1 MIGGYKACS
10 LFSTMGDFKT
20 QADAVA
26 VAGAVMQALFNE
38 ENRAETDRAAD
49 IRAAREAEVAAA
61 DPPPLDPEPSRRA
74 VHRRHRKPGD
84 RPLMLDTAGIWRVE
98 AQEGPR
104 AERLAAGKPVGEAR
118 DLLGRVFNLCRA
130 AQTAG
135 FDIATG
141 SRAETAAIAA
151 ELRRDHLMQ
160 IFMAWPRTLGLTP
173 QFDRDWLTDDHA
185 ALVALFGPTAR
196 APRSDFEMAGFLGSE
211 DGVGPLLHLIGEIF
225 GPRTAIADGLPLVD
239 AETAFRAVPV
249 ENSPAARQ
257 AAHPALSYVEATV
270 RPRPPVARGR
280 SGPRPCHDPRR
291 PPPRPVPAP
300 EGCAI
305 VPATRGYYAV
315 SVGTVDGHVK
325 TLSRVTPTD
334 HMLAPGGA
342 LEAMLSTLPPDRAML
357 LPVLMTLVDPCRP
370 LNVEAATQC
379 MRCRSSKA
387 CADPRGSG
395 ARPCRRPD
403 HPRARRDRA
412 LCRGRETG
420 AGIRL
425 GRGHARVASRGG
437 GADDARPAGPR
448 HVFRLRRG
456 CGDRTPPGPLSR
468 LRRGKADAD
477 GRR

>member
-1 MIGGYKACS
+1 
-10 LFSTMGDFKT
+10 
-20 QADAVA
+20 
-26 VAGAVMQALFNE
+26 
-38 ENRAETDRAAD
+38 
-49 IRAAREAEVAAA
+49 
-61 DPPPLDPEPSRRA
+61 
-74 VHRRHRKPGD
+74 
-84 RPLMLDTAGIWRVE
+84 MLDTAGVWRVE

-160 IFMAWPRTLGLTP
+160 IFMAWPRALGLTP

-257 AAHPALSYVEATV
+257 AAHPALSYVEALYG
-270 RPRPPVARGR
+270 RGPLWR
-280 SGPRPCHDPRR
+280 AAGRVLDLAVILEGQM
-291 PPPRPVPAP
+291 PRPVPAP
-300 EGCAI
+300 AGCAI

-315 SVGTVDGHVK
+315 SVETVDGHVK

-370 LNVEAATQC
+370 LNVEAAT
-379 MRCRSSKA
+379 
-387 CADPRGSG
+387 
-395 ARPCRRPD
+395 
-403 HPRARRDRA
+403 RA
-412 LCRGRETG
+412 
-420 AGIRL
+420 
-425 GRGHARVASRGG
+425 
-437 GADDARPAGPR
+437 
-448 HVFRLRRG
+448 
-456 CGDRTPPGPLSR
+456 
-468 LRRGKADAD
+468 
-477 GRR
+477 